1 MVGVDIFRRNSS
13 NFSYSAYMY
22 AVMKIC
28 ILTYRGISGAAFPEK
43 TNMPLY
49 FSFIIFKQNWRNNYT
64 TDVVTRETSFLK
76 RKYSASLT
84 TKRQVPRH
92 SNQALTQKWKN

>member
-43 TNMPLY
+43 
-49 FSFIIFKQNWRNNYT
+49 
-64 TDVVTRETSFLK
+64 
-76 RKYSASLT
+76 
-84 TKRQVPRH
+84 
-92 SNQALTQKWKN
+92 NQYAIVF